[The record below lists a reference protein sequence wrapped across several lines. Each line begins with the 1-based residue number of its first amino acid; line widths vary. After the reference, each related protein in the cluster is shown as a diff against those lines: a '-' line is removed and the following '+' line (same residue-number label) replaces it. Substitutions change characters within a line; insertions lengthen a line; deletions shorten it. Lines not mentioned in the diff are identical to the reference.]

1 MLGRSNNLLLFHSGS
16 SFLCLTDFIYTL
28 WKDFRGFAEFFMQM
42 IPPKVTDYRKL
53 CIMDD
58 QPEPTENLV
67 SSATSHGEKV
77 NWDDIFWVG
86 KTEILNLK

>member
-1 MLGRSNNLLLFHSGS
+1 M
-16 SFLCLTDFIYTL
+16 
-28 WKDFRGFAEFFMQM
+28 FMQM

-58 QPEPTENLV
+58 QPEPPENTV

-77 NWDDIFWVG
+77 NWDDIF
-86 KTEILNLK
+86 

>member
-1 MLGRSNNLLLFHSGS
+1 ML
-16 SFLCLTDFIYTL
+16 
-28 WKDFRGFAEFFMQM
+28 MQM

-58 QPEPTENLV
+58 QPEPAENTV

-77 NWDDIFWVG
+77 NWDDIF
-86 KTEILNLK
+86 

>member
-1 MLGRSNNLLLFHSGS
+1 LEFQAEATIYYYYYYFTRGVLSLV
-16 SFLCLTDFIYTL
+16 LTDFIYPL
-28 WKDFRGFAEFFMQM
+28 KGLSGVAEFFMQM

-58 QPEPTENLV
+58 QPEPTENTV

-77 NWDDIFWVG
+77 NWDDIF
-86 KTEILNLK
+86 